1 METIK
6 VKAKSPYGVL
16 VDKTWYNF
24 PKGGNLNA
32 NGFVVGGEYDVDV
45 IVNAK
50 GGKIIA
56 MATPASGMKAPTS
69 NGNGQEKAAVT
80 SGPTKFGKPL
90 SQYEI
95 DQNNRIHIQGIV
107 QSLLASPVVAAFVT
121 TPDDLLPFLEIHATE
136 ISALV
141 RKIAEEI
148 K

>member
-16 VDKTWYNF
+16 VNDNWFNF
-24 PKGGNLNA
+24 PKSGA
-32 NGFVVGGEYDVDV
+32 VKPEMFTVGKEYTVDV

-50 GGKIIA
+50 GGKIITSA
-56 MATPASGMKAPTS
+56 NPASS
-69 NGNGQEKAAVT
+69 AVT
-80 SGPTKFGKPL
+80 SAPTPVVTVGAGPTKFGKPL

-121 TPDDLLPFLEIHATE
+121 TPDELLPFLEAKATE

-141 RKIAEEI
+141 RKIASSVE
-148 K
+148 